1 MDVVSTAIPGLMVFT
16 PTPHLDDRGFFSR
29 TFDADVARSV
39 GVDPHAFVQD
49 SLSRSKRGVVR
60 GMHVRV
66 GKGENKLVRCSA
78 GSILDVVVDL
88 RQGSPTFLEW
98 LGFELSGESQVSVY
112 VPAGCAHG
120 FQALSEPADISYRID
135 QRHEPGNDLT
145 IAHDDPELAIA
156 WPQPISLMSQ
166 ADRDAPRLSEVRHR
180 LDEIRPNPVPN
191 IE

>member
-1 MDVVSTAIPGLMVFT
+1 MDVVATAIPGLMVFT

-29 TFDADVARSV
+29 TFDADVAQSV
-39 GVDPHAFVQD
+39 GVDPRAFVQD

-66 GKGENKLVRCSA
+66 GRGENKLVRCSA

-88 RQGSPTFLEW
+88 RSGSPTFLKW
-98 LGFELSGESQVSVY
+98 LSFELSGENQRSVY

-145 IAHDDPELAIA
+145 IAHDDPELAIV
-156 WPQPISLMSQ
+156 WPQPVSLMSQ

-180 LDEIRPNPVPN
+180 LDEIRPNLLPN
-191 IE
+191 FE